1 MHAVSLVGAVFF
13 GAIALALLWAIL
25 TPSVRDGIVIK
36 AGMIVALMGS
46 GSLGLHLLRDGPE
59 ADDVQRSMI
68 LMVAGTVIVGIGLVW
83 RRAREKATEEAP

>member
-36 AGMIVALMGS
+36 TGMIFALMGS
-46 GSLGLHLLRDGPE
+46 GSLGLRLLRDGPE
-59 ADDVQRSMI
+59 AQDVQRSMI
-68 LMVAGTVIVGIGLVW
+68 LMAVGTVVVGIGIVW
-83 RRAREKATEEAP
+83 RRAIEKATEEMP